1 MSGTPKSIPSAPLN
15 VKLEVISGDCLEIS
29 FSPSSIQ
36 GTRQVYIHIVSNGT
50 TKTTLGMQT
59 VTVRL
64 VPALAL

>member
-1 MSGTPKSIPSAPLN
+1 MSGTSKLIPSVPLN
-15 VKLEVISGDCLEIS
+15 MKLEVISGDCLEIL

-50 TKTTLGMQT
+50 TKTNLGMQT
-59 VTVRL
+59 VTLHL